1 VGANL
6 RSQQERSQKSGLYLH
21 RNGTRY
27 PDRQAQ
33 LENRP
38 TKAKRAGAKKTR
50 RSLALIPGGRLA
62 LVQRNEGEGGTSEN
76 RKIGYVAQPALVS
89 AVGIER
95 DFLAGRGSLFE

>member
-1 VGANL
+1 M
-6 RSQQERSQKSGLYLH
+6 
-21 RNGTRY
+21 
-27 PDRQAQ
+27 
-33 LENRP
+33 
-38 TKAKRAGAKKTR
+38 
-50 RSLALIPGGRLA
+50 A